1 MQVDVAVTVVSY
13 FWKVVYVT
21 LVQLITIL
29 GPGLV
34 LALVM
39 NYVSEFVERRAMSA
53 MGRGWYLGLFGWLG
67 TTVHELSH
75 AVFCLVF
82 GHEITEM
89 KLFEPDRKTGILGY
103 VDHSYNPK
111 SVYQVLGNFFIGI
124 GPILFSTVIICLVCY
139 LLLGLNLFNTPSFRF
154 TSSDLGSW
162 YAFTQLI
169 GSLWYSSED
178 FLTTVYSW
186 NNLSNWQLYLF
197 TYLSFAIGSSMRL
210 SPADMKGALKGFI
223 VILMALLVFNLGTVW
238 IGDFTLDILSK
249 IAGYSSVFYSA
260 MFLTLLLNIAAAVF
274 VFLPLTVLRSR
285 TMR

>member
-1 MQVDVAVTVVSY
+1 MDIAVSLVSY
-13 FWKVVYVT
+13 FWKVIYVT
-21 LVQLITIL
+21 LAQLITVL
-29 GPGLV
+29 GPALV

-39 NYVSEFVERRAMSA
+39 NYVSGFVERRAMSA

-89 KLFEPDRKTGILGY
+89 KLFEPDPRTGILGY
-103 VDHSYNPK
+103 VNHSYNPK

-124 GPILFSTVIICLVCY
+124 SPIIFGMVIIYLLCY
-139 LLLGLNLFNTPSFRF
+139 LLLGFNLFNTVSDFRF

-162 YAFTQLI
+162 YAFWQLI

-178 FLTTVYSW
+178 FLTAVFSW
-186 NNLSNWQLYLF
+186 HNLSSWQLYAF
-197 TYLSFAIGSSMRL
+197 IYLSFAIGSSITL
-210 SPADMKGALKGFI
+210 SPADIKGALKGFV
-223 VILMALLVFNLGTVW
+223 VILVCLLVFNLGTVW
-238 IGDFTLDILSK
+238 IGDFASDILTK

-260 MFLTLLLNIAAAVF
+260 MFLTLLINIAVAVF
-274 VFLPLTVLRSR
+274 VLLPLTMLRSSR
-285 TMR
+285 LR

>member
-1 MQVDVAVTVVSY
+1 MDIAVSLVSY
-13 FWKVVYVT
+13 FWKVIYVT

-34 LALVM
+34 IALVM
-39 NYVSEFVERRAMSA
+39 NYVAGFVERRAMSA

-89 KLFEPDRKTGILGY
+89 KLFEPDPKTGILGY
-103 VDHSYNPK
+103 VNHSYNPK
-111 SVYQVLGNFFIGI
+111 SAYQVLGNFFIGI
-124 GPILFSTVIICLVCY
+124 SPILFGTVIIYLLCY
-139 LLLGLNLFNTPSFRF
+139 LLLGLNLFNTASDFRF

-162 YAFTQLI
+162 YAFWQLI

-178 FLTTVYSW
+178 FLTAVYSW
-186 NNLSNWQLYLF
+186 HNLSNWQLYAF
-197 TYLSFAIGSSMRL
+197 TYLSFAIGSSITL
-210 SPADMKGALKGFI
+210 SPADIKGALKGFM

-238 IGDFTLDILSK
+238 IGDFTSDILTNS
-249 IAGYSSVFYSA
+249 I
-260 MFLTLLLNIAAAVF
+260 LH
-274 VFLPLTVLRSR
+274 SR
-285 TMR
+285 